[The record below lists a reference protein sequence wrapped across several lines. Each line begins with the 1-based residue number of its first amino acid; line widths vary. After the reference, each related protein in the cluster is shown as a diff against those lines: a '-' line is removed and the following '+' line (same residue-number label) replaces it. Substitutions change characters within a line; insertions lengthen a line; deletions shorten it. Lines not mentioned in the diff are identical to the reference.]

1 MPTPGPAHPRGPGAV
16 RDPADARCRSRP
28 PGDTRPGP
36 GRQPEANGGGA
47 DAPDGEAR
55 VLFRGKPYRLRVRL
69 ASVRRSAVYAVRD
82 DLWLLVAPQDRRTP
96 EAIFV
101 EWLKGEARRLI
112 PPRVAELA
120 RRFGFRYGRVFIR
133 SQRTRWGTCSSRG
146 HLSFNFRLV
155 LAPPEVLDYL
165 IVHELAH
172 LRVPNHSRAFW
183 ELVARMCPSY
193 RQCRRWL
200 RIHEPALMAVGRF
213 GPAHR

>member
-1 MPTPGPAHPRGPGAV
+1 MRTPSPAGPRRSWTAPG
-16 RDPADARCRSRP
+16 R
-28 PGDTRPGP
+28 TRPAACP
-36 GRQPEANGGGA
+36 RFAADGGGSGLSE
-47 DAPDGEAR
+47 DEAR

-69 ASVRRSAVYAVRD
+69 ASVRRSAVYAVQD

-120 RRFGFRYGRVFIR
+120 RRYGFRYGRVFIR

-200 RIHEPALMAVGRF
+200 RIHEPMLMAVGLRRT
-213 GPAHR
+213 PAPSPGRRRR